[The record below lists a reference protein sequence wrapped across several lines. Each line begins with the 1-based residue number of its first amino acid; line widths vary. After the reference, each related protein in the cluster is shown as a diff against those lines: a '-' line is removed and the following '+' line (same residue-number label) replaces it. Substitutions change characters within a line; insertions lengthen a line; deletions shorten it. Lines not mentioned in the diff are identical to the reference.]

1 MTAAEYSE
9 HKLRVGERCTTLL
22 GWPASL
28 GDLES
33 DFVAGWAGDCS
44 PAQFAATPA
53 ETLVADW
60 ESLLRV
66 LRGIEHFNFVP
77 RTAD

>member
-9 HKLRVGERCTTLL
+9 HKLRVRERCTALL
-22 GWPASL
+22 DWPASF

-33 DFVAGWAGDCS
+33 DFVTGWAVDCS

-53 ETLVADW
+53 EALVADW
-60 ESLLRV
+60 EGLLRV
-66 LRGIEHFNFVP
+66 LRGSEHVNFVP